1 MVISGKCGNTQKSE
15 MAPQIQRDDLL
26 RKLVRAQG
34 NGMVK
39 IITGIRRSGKSH
51 LLFRLFAEHLRREG
65 IDEAHLIMLALD
77 DRRNRA
83 YRNPDALLDY
93 LEARIPAEGHTFVLL
108 DEVQMVDEFADVL
121 NTLLHNE
128 HLDIY
133 VTGSNSRF
141 LSRDIATSFRGR
153 GDAIHVSPLSFAEM
167 MQVYPGTPEQGLSD
181 YLTYGGLPQ
190 VVLFPEREDKIKYL
204 NTIFANT
211 YLTDIKERYRIGAD
225 DDLEELV
232 NIIASGIGGLT
243 NPTRLENTF
252 CSVKKSKIS
261 AATIK
266 KYLTILEE
274 AFLIEKATRYDIRGK
289 RYIDTPAKYY
299 FSDLGLR
306 NARLNF
312 RQFEETHL
320 MENLIYN
327 ELRRRGIAVDV
338 GVYPIHT
345 RNERGV
351 SERKQLEVD
360 FVCNLGSS
368 RAYIQSAYR
377 LPTPEKREQELRSLR
392 SVNDAFAKILI
403 TADSAPRHYDDHGI
417 LHLPL
422 LDFLLHPA
430 ALPL

>member
-1 MVISGKCGNTQKSE
+1 
-15 MAPQIQRDDLL
+15 MATEIQRDDLL

-51 LLFRLFAEHLRREG
+51 LLFRIFAEHLRREG
-65 IDEAHLIMLALD
+65 TDEAHLMMLALD
-77 DRRNRA
+77 DRRNKA
-83 YRNPDALLDY
+83 YRDPDALLNY
-93 LEARIPAEGHTFVLL
+93 LDSRIPAEGRTFVLL

-121 NTLLHNE
+121 NTLLRHE
-128 HLDIY
+128 RLEIY

-141 LSRDIATSFRGR
+141 LSRDVATAFRGR

-167 MQVYPGTPEQGLSD
+167 MQVYRGTPEQGLTE

-190 VVLFPEREDKIKYL
+190 VVLYPEHADKVKYL
-204 NTIFANT
+204 NSIFTNT
-211 YLTDIKERYRIGAD
+211 YLTDIKERYRIGDD

-232 NIIASGIGGLT
+232 NTVASGIGGLT
-243 NPTRLENTF
+243 NPTRLANTF
-252 CSVKKSKIS
+252 SSVKKRSLS

-274 AFLIEKATRYDIRGK
+274 AFLLEKATRYDIRGK

-299 FSDLGLR
+299 FTDLGLR

-327 ELRRRGIAVDV
+327 ELRRRGMAVDV

-345 RNERGV
+345 RNEKGV
-351 SERKQLEVD
+351 SERRQLEVD
-360 FVCNLGSS
+360 FVCNLGSA

-377 LPTPEKREQELRSLR
+377 LPTAEKRAQELRSLL
-392 SVNDAFAKILI
+392 SINDAFAKILI
-403 TADSAPRHYDDHGI
+403 TADRTPRHYDEHGI

-422 LDFLLHPA
+422 PDFLLDPA

>member
-1 MVISGKCGNTQKSE
+1 MVISENCGNTQKSE
-15 MAPQIQRDDLL
+15 MTPQIQRDDLL

-65 IDEAHLIMLALD
+65 IDEEHLIMLALD
-77 DRRNRA
+77 DRRNKA

-93 LEARIPAEGHTFVLL
+93 LEARLPAEGHTFVLL

-128 HLDIY
+128 RLDIY

-252 CSVKKSKIS
+252 LSVKKSKIS

-289 RYIDTPAKYY
+289 RYIGTPAKYY

-312 RQFEETHL
+312 RRFEETHL

-392 SVNDAFAKILI
+392 SINDAFAKILI
-403 TADSAPRHYDDHGI
+403 TADSTPRHYDEYGI

-422 LDFLLHPA
+422 LDFLLNPA

>member
-1 MVISGKCGNTQKSE
+1 
-15 MAPQIQRDDLL
+15 MATEIQRDDLL

-51 LLFRLFAEHLRREG
+51 LLFRIFAEHLRREG
-65 IDEAHLIMLALD
+65 TDEAHLMMLALD
-77 DRRNRA
+77 DRRNKA
-83 YRNPDALLDY
+83 YRDPDALLNY
-93 LEARIPAEGHTFVLL
+93 LDSRIPAEGRTFVLL

-121 NTLLHNE
+121 NTLLRHE
-128 HLDIY
+128 RLEIY

-141 LSRDIATSFRGR
+141 LSRDVATAFRGR

-167 MQVYPGTPEQGLSD
+167 MQVYRGTPEQGLTE

-190 VVLFPEREDKIKYL
+190 VVLYPEHADKVKYL
-204 NTIFANT
+204 NSIFTNT
-211 YLTDIKERYRIGAD
+211 YLTDIKERYRIGDD

-232 NIIASGIGGLT
+232 NTVASGIGGLT
-243 NPTRLENTF
+243 NPTRLANTF
-252 CSVKKSKIS
+252 SSVKKSSLS

-274 AFLIEKATRYDIRGK
+274 AFLLEKATRYDIRGK
-289 RYIDTPAKYY
+289 RYIDTPVKYY
-299 FSDLGLR
+299 FTDLGLR

-345 RNERGV
+345 RNEKGV
-351 SERKQLEVD
+351 SERRQLEVD
-360 FVCNLGSS
+360 FVCNLGSA

-377 LPTPEKREQELRSLR
+377 LPTAEKRAQELRSLL
-392 SVNDAFAKILI
+392 SINDAFAKIII
-403 TADSAPRHYDDHGI
+403 TADHTPRHYDEHGV

-422 LDFLLHPA
+422 LDFLLDPA

>member
-1 MVISGKCGNTQKSE
+1 MVISEKCGKTQKSE

-65 IDEAHLIMLALD
+65 VDEAHLIMLALD
-77 DRRNRA
+77 DRRNKA

-93 LEARIPAEGHTFVLL
+93 LEARLPAEGHTFVLL

-128 HLDIY
+128 RLDIY

-167 MQVYPGTPEQGLSD
+167 MQVYPGSPEQGLSD

-252 CSVKKSKIS
+252 SSVKKSKIS

-327 ELRRRGIAVDV
+327 ELRRRGMAVDV

-360 FVCNLGSS
+360 FVCNLGSA

-403 TADSAPRHYDDHGI
+403 TAEHEPRHYDENGI